1 MTPIATAE
9 RARLAQRRTCA
20 IVCRMIPPARAPAV
34 GAIAMCLLA
43 VAGCQPRAE
52 PSVNEQN
59 DVADEAPAPS
69 LPSAERP
76 LDRSAILIA
85 AAKAGSA
92 AALGQ
97 DDLNAHRDLDG
108 KTFELRIRF
117 GCSTGTVSTTPTV
130 APKPGPFNVRFDS
143 SSRTLRVRAVPD
155 LTRDN
160 PTVAAIAAS
169 GIEHVEGFWMRR
181 PWLLTPG
188 CPAST
193 SAPVG
198 EPTVAASDQR
208 VGIAQFSTSADT
220 RTGRRDGRPYEATKV
235 LEEGALPS
243 RQGYDLVLSG
253 RLKKLPDGRVIACRA
268 VGVEAPPECVIS
280 AQFDRVR
287 IQTPDGKST
296 LGEWST

>member
-1 MTPIATAE
+1 VTPIATAE

-20 IVCRMIPPARAPAV
+20 IVCRMQILPARAPAV
-34 GAIAMCLLA
+34 AGLGLCLLA
-43 VAGCQPRAE
+43 VVGCQPRLE
-52 PSVNEQN
+52 HSKNEQN
-59 DVADEAPAPS
+59 DVAAETPAPAPS

-97 DDLNAHRDLDG
+97 DDLSEQRQLDG
-108 KTFELRIRF
+108 KTFEIRIRF
-117 GCSTGTVSTTPTV
+117 GCATSSAG
-130 APKPGPFNVRFDS
+130 APKVGPFNVRFDS
-143 SSRTLRVRAVPD
+143 ADRTLRVRAAPD
-155 LTRDN
+155 LTRET
-160 PTVAAIAAS
+160 PQVAMS
-169 GIEHVEGFWMRR
+169 GVEHVEGFWMRR

-188 CPAST
+188 CPASAATPGAST
-193 SAPVG
+193 SPVS
-198 EPTVAASDQR
+198 EQR
-208 VGIAQFSTSADT
+208 VGIAQFSTSTDA

-235 LEEGALPS
+235 LEDGAVPS

-253 RLKKLPDGRVIACRA
+253 RLRRYPDGRVIICRISGA
-268 VGVEAPPECVIS
+268 EVPPECVIS

-296 LGEWST
+296 LGDWSR

>member
-1 MTPIATAE
+1 
-9 RARLAQRRTCA
+9 
-20 IVCRMIPPARAPAV
+20 
-34 GAIAMCLLA
+34 MCLIA
-43 VAGCQPRAE
+43 VAGCQRRAE

-59 DVADEAPAPS
+59 DVVDEAPAPS

-76 LDRSAILIA
+76 LDRSALLFASTKA
-85 AAKAGSA
+85 ASA
-92 AALGQ
+92 AVLGQ
-97 DDLNAHRDLDG
+97 DDLNAQRDLDG
-108 KTFELRIRF
+108 KTFEIRIRF
-117 GCSTGTVSTTPTV
+117 GCSTAAVSTAATA

-143 SSRTLRVRAVPD
+143 VSRTLRVRAMPD

-160 PTVAAIAAS
+160 LHVAAIAGS
-169 GIEHVEGFWMRR
+169 GVEHVEGFWMRR

-188 CPAST
+188 CPART
-193 SAPVG
+193 SPSG
-198 EPTVAASDQR
+198 EEPTSAASDQR
-208 VGIAQFSTSADT
+208 VGIAQFSTAGDA

-243 RQGYDLVLSG
+243 RLGYDLVLSG
-253 RLKKLPDGRVIACRA
+253 RLKKLPDGRVIACLA
-268 VGVEAPPECVIS
+268 LGLEVPPECVIS